1 LYERGGVNRDVV
13 TVLTLAVVATVNPSL
28 LAAVT
33 LMLLLPNPKRLLLG
47 YLLGAYTTSVVAG
60 LVIVFS
66 LHDTG
71 TTRTSS
77 HLLSP
82 AGEVA
87 VGAAA
92 LTVALLLAR
101 GRDEPLRN
109 WRRERKARKASKRE
123 PKDPWQTRMLQ
134 RGSVGVTFLV
144 GAAVSFPGVGYVNA
158 LDHIAHLN
166 PSVLTVLLLVAYF
179 CVMQQILLEGALIA
193 TVFAPTRTQ
202 HAIVRFKAWFT
213 GHGRQLAMVGL
224 TAIGVLLAVRGLLT
238 LS

>member
-1 LYERGGVNRDVV
+1 
-13 TVLTLAVVATVNPSL
+13 
-28 LAAVT
+28 
-33 LMLLLPNPKRLLLG
+33 
-47 YLLGAYTTSVVAG
+47 
-60 LVIVFS
+60 VFS

-71 TTRTSS
+71 TTQTSS
-77 HLLSP
+77 HVLSP

-87 VGAAA
+87 VGAVA

-123 PKDPWQTRMLQ
+123 PKDPWHTRMLQ

-144 GAAVSFPGVGYVNA
+144 GAAMSFPGVGYVNA

-166 PSVLTVLLLVAYF
+166 PSVVTVLLLVAYF

-224 TAIGVLLAVRGLLT
+224 TALGVLLAVHGLLT

>member
-1 LYERGGVNRDVV
+1 MNRDLV

-60 LVIVFS
+60 LAIVFS
-66 LHDTG
+66 LHGTG
-71 TTRTSS
+71 TTQTSS
-77 HLLSP
+77 HVLSP
-82 AGEVA
+82 AGEVV
-87 VGAAA
+87 VGAVA

-109 WRRERKARKASKRE
+109 WRRQRKARKASKRE

-134 RGSVGVTFLV
+134 RGSVGLTFVV
-144 GAAVSFPGVGYVNA
+144 GAAMSFPGVGYVNA

-166 PSVLTVLLLVAYF
+166 PSVITVLLLVAYF

-193 TVFAPTRTQ
+193 TVFAPARTQ

-213 GHGRQLAMVGL
+213 GHGRQLAMLGL
-224 TAIGVLLAVRGLLT
+224 TAIGALLTVRGLLT